1 MFVSSISFAPDSW
14 QFRMIF
20 LNNIKKVIENI
31 MTGNLL
37 YFLEWS
43 NLKSYTQQQCCSC
56 FWIYLFMQIVYNFL
70 YTKCYACLNGSCD
83 EFSWQRTRDLL
94 VEVATHGENT
104 GYEVPCLI
112 VAAKDDLDQSPL
124 ALQES
129 TRVSLLHVRYWFVIF
144 TLKIICHCSVS

>member
-1 MFVSSISFAPDSW
+1 
-14 QFRMIF
+14 
-20 LNNIKKVIENI
+20 
-31 MTGNLL
+31 
-37 YFLEWS
+37 
-43 NLKSYTQQQCCSC
+43 
-56 FWIYLFMQIVYNFL
+56 MQIVYNFL
-70 YTKCYACLNGSCD
+70 YTKCYVCLNGSCD

-129 TRVSLLHVRYWFVIF
+129 TRVSLLHVRY
-144 TLKIICHCSVS
+144 